1 MSAATDSIASLS
13 STLKFLLTIG
23 RLKTEKRTGWVRSNV
38 HLPESISDHMYRMAL
53 IAFAC
58 GSRSGVNTDK
68 CIKMALVHDLAECVV
83 GDITPDCGV
92 TKEEK
97 QQRELAAMRGL
108 CEMLEPTVA
117 QEFMSL
123 FLEYEAGTSPD
134 AMFVKD
140 IDKFEMVLQAYE
152 YEQAEKRPGGLP
164 SFFRST
170 EGKVRDAQLKAL
182 DAEIRGLRP
191 APAEHQ
197 LRAE

>member
-123 FLEYEAGTSPD
+123 FLEYEAGTSPGMLSSQSRSVCPD
-134 AMFVKD
+134 DQFFFPRTQTPCSSKTLTNLKWSCKPMSMSKRKSDPEDSRRSSGRQKERYAMH
-140 IDKFEMVLQAYE
+140 
-152 YEQAEKRPGGLP
+152 
-164 SFFRST
+164 S
-170 EGKVRDAQLKAL
+170 
-182 DAEIRGLRP
+182 
-191 APAEHQ
+191 
-197 LRAE
+197 